1 MLKNKTILMV
11 IVVAILVVTG
21 FIGTRFVFK
30 KFNVP
35 SILPFSTTPQTS
47 PYAGSSKSKEDVA
60 SQIRALNKTLNEYN
74 IYNNSA
80 NQLNNSNTPL

>member
-35 SILPFSTTPQTS
+35 SILPFSTTQS
-47 PYAGSSKSKEDVA
+47 HVSFVKGSLPA
-60 SQIRALNKTLNEYN
+60 RT
-74 IYNNSA
+74 NNDF
-80 NQLNNSNTPL
+80 QY

>member
-47 PYAGSSKSKEDVA
+47 PYAGSSKSKAEIPR
-60 SQIRALNKTLNEYN
+60 SENLNYSLHPR
-74 IYNNSA
+74 INNPTVFA
-80 NQLNNSNTPL
+80 KWE